1 MGEITDLKG
10 DIQLNKSRIQIVNML
25 ENQVKKLRETYDG
38 KNIKNLFDETNKL
51 VKESI
56 SSNNVI
62 DKLKA
67 EEFYQEI
74 KYSKEKTNENIN
86 SAKEKTISFLCEL
99 KENIE
104 NKEIKFENRNDFS
117 EEYAN
122 LIISKILSNFYK
134 HIEVM
139 YNSTPHAKAGIK
151 KELLDKI
158 KIKNE
163 YDVQRILYSIIKP
176 IFPEAR
182 VEVSDDTVRYDIFI
196 EEYSIVIE
204 VKCSRGSM
212 TERKLTEEIG
222 SDIFHYKYKNL
233 FFFIYDKEKIIKD
246 IDHFN
251 KEYNKKIN
259 EKNINTIV
267 IQPITL

>member
-74 KYSKEKTNENIN
+74 KYSKEKTNKNIN

-104 NKEIKFENRNDFS
+104 NKEIKLENRN
-117 EEYAN
+117 N
-122 LIISKILSNFYK
+122 
-134 HIEVM
+134 
-139 YNSTPHAKAGIK
+139 
-151 KELLDKI
+151 
-158 KIKNE
+158 
-163 YDVQRILYSIIKP
+163 
-176 IFPEAR
+176 
-182 VEVSDDTVRYDIFI
+182 
-196 EEYSIVIE
+196 
-204 VKCSRGSM
+204 
-212 TERKLTEEIG
+212 
-222 SDIFHYKYKNL
+222 
-233 FFFIYDKEKIIKD
+233 
-246 IDHFN
+246 
-251 KEYNKKIN
+251 
-259 EKNINTIV
+259 
-267 IQPITL
+267 